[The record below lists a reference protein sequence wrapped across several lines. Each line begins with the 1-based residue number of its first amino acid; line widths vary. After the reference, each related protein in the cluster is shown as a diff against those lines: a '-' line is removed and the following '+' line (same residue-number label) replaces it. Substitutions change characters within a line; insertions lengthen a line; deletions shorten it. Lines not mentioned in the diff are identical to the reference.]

1 MITIS
6 QVENAR
12 KIKSDIDNLR
22 KVSEATNYLFN
33 ELEKQ
38 KNYMLMGGAVRDLLF
53 NRKPR
58 DYDIV
63 VEAEELTLN
72 LPNVKRNS
80 FGGLKVVIDHN
91 EFDIWCLKDTWALK
105 KMRVNAS
112 KENLQNSC
120 FFNLDSVIY
129 DAKNEEFLFRHFM
142 DGINSKELDIVYED
156 NPYPS
161 VCVVRAFVL
170 QEKWEMQFSQRLSR
184 YIRSWVMKEEDPIQE
199 LIKAQL
205 KHYKEIK
212 FGYEELNHKLRSVD
226 NLFVEEEI
234 NMLV

>member
-1 MITIS
+1 MITIRE
-6 QVENAR
+6 VENAR

-38 KNYMLMGGAVRDLLF
+38 KNYMLIGGAVRDLLF
-53 NRKPR
+53 KRKPR

-63 VEAEELTLN
+63 VEAEALHLN

-80 FGGLKVVIDHN
+80 FGGLKVIIDHN

-105 KMRVNAS
+105 KMRVPAS

-129 DAKNEEFLFRHFM
+129 DAKNEKFLFNHFI
-142 DGINSKELDIVYED
+142 DGINSKELDIIYED

-161 VCVVRAFVL
+161 VCVIRAFVL
-170 QEKWEMQFSQRLSR
+170 QEKWEMQFSKRLSR
-184 YIRSWVMKEEDPIQE
+184 YIENWVICEEDPIEE

-212 FGYEELNHKLRSVD
+212 LGYEELNCKLKSL
-226 NLFVEEEI
+226 NNTILEKI
-234 NMLV
+234 